1 MLTEVDFIKANYMVK
16 GYWNWRQTCLIS
28 EALKP
33 VSLKSIKERN
43 LYCTNPLKYVN
54 LESVVQNEKHLIKF
68 QCVN

>member
-1 MLTEVDFIKANYMVK
+1 MLKEVDFIKANYMVK
-16 GYWNWRQTCLIS
+16 GYWNWRQTGLIS